1 VLKSVKGKD
10 ERSEERMEAG
20 KKIIE
25 AVTKKSCFMYVG

>member
-1 VLKSVKGKD
+1 MRGV
-10 ERSEERMEAG
+10 RREERMEAG

>member
-1 VLKSVKGKD
+1 MRG
-10 ERSEERMEAG
+10 ERREERMEAG